1 MGKRR
6 IESMAQDN
14 TLAYPKLYMT
24 GYDGVKDNPMFIQ
37 LNEESER
44 NNVGG
49 HEDGTQ
55 LLNDTQN
62 RLISHRHQVD
72 EPMIVDN
79 YEPSSTKTTL
89 RMYDGLSLSD
99 I

>member
-24 GYDGVKDNPMFIQ
+24 GYDGVKDNTMFIQ
-37 LNEESER
+37 LNEESDR
-44 NNVGG
+44 ND

-79 YEPSSTKTTL
+79 YEPSSTTL
-89 RMYDGLSLSD
+89 KMYDGLSLSD